1 MAYRLS
7 FDEHK
12 KAIVEKLKLELMDK
26 RTETAQQRKL
36 SREQR
41 FATATEWL
49 NADIFSAEQSDAEL
63 WQLMAVDK
71 QQADEMLPRIWPIV
85 SELRASLNTEQ
96 KAKLEKKLK
105 HWQKKGSHRG

>member
-36 SREQR
+36 LRCCALQR
-41 FATATEWL
+41 PPTGLTL
-49 NADIFSAEQSDAEL
+49 IFF
-63 WQLMAVDK
+63 
-71 QQADEMLPRIWPIV
+71 
-85 SELRASLNTEQ
+85 LRSN
-96 KAKLEKKLK
+96 
-105 HWQKKGSHRG
+105 